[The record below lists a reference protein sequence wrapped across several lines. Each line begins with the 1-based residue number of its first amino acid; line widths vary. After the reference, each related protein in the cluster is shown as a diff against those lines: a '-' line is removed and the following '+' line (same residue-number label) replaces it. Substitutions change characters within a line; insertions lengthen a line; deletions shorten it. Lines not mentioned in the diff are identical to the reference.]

1 VRMQRGKIN
10 RWVAIVGFAT
20 LAVGLALE
28 GIALYETLTDPGLR
42 HSSIE
47 RPEPM
52 TRFLFGRTG

>member
-1 VRMQRGKIN
+1 MQNGRISV
-10 RWVAIVGFAT
+10 WMAIVGFAT

-28 GIALYETLTDPGLR
+28 GVAIYETLTDPGLR
-42 HSSIE
+42 HSSVE